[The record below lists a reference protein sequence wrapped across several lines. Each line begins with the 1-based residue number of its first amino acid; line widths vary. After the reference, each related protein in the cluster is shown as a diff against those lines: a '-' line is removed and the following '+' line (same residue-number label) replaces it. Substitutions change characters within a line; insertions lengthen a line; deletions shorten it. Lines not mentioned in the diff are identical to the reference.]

1 MEKTIQSTTQSMKEL
16 NKSLKELL
24 EVLKEYSEALENLI
38 IAQIGV
44 RDQLQEIINLEKNEQ
59 HK

>member
-1 MEKTIQSTTQSMKEL
+1 MEKTIQSMKEL

-44 RDQLQEIINLEKNEQ
+44 RDQLQEIILKNEQ
-59 HK
+59 NEQSK